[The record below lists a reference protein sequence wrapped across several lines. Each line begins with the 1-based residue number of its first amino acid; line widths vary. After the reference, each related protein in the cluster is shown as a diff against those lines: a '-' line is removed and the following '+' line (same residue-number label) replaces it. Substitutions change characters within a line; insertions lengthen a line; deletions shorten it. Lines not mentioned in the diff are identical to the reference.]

1 MIAGVVLAGGF
12 GRLTATNAPKVLAPI
27 GGRPMVRRLVDDLM
41 RSLPHVVVVTN
52 GYTYEPIRALF
63 ASEERRIHVILQ
75 PWRCGTAGA
84 TAYALACASTFN
96 PSHLI
101 VVNGDMPLLSQ
112 VTLERL
118 LDSIQ
123 SHPDFPAHVTT
134 VEVTAMI
141 ESHVE
146 RYGRV
151 RRMDGVGIV
160 NITEFAD
167 ADGPTRALP
176 TRNVGLYGLRV
187 DFLLRHLC
195 GLREHTRNHGPAEYY
210 LPEVLREAELDER
223 VGEVQVAN
231 PLEALGV
238 NSDADYDRVCQA
250 YTQLYG

>member
-27 GGRPMVRRLVDDLM
+27 GGKPMVRRLVDDLM

-63 ASEERRIHVILQ
+63 ASEERRVHVILQ

-84 TAYALACASTFN
+84 TAYALACISTFD

-101 VVNGDMPLLSQ
+101 IANGDMPLLSRE
-112 VTLERL
+112 TMRRL
-118 LDSIQ
+118 LGSIR
-123 SHPDFPAHVTT
+123 SHPHFPAHVTT
-134 VEVTAMI
+134 VEVAPEI
-141 ESHVE
+141 AEHVE

-151 RRMDGVGIV
+151 RRMDGIGIV
-160 NITEFAD
+160 NIVEFEN
-167 ADGPTRALP
+167 ADGPTRGLP

-187 DFLLRHLC
+187 DFLLKHLC

-210 LPEVLREAELDER
+210 LPEVLREVTVDER
-223 VGEVQVAN
+223 IGEIRVLHV
-231 PLEALGV
+231 LEALGV

-250 YTQLYG
+250 YAKLYG